1 MAEEQKQNQDQ
12 VDGDIL
18 DLAVSVLERRGIGMM
33 SVHDLRGH
41 SRSISGSREFTSM
54 VQITGYDVED
64 FIKCMAHEL
73 RDQEMFASA
82 TSAFQIGSCTMI
94 FLKTTCTT
102 KLMEAQFRGIL
113 RACYK
118 NINLLTNLNPTEL
131 NLCGLKDSQ

>member
-1 MAEEQKQNQDQ
+1 MAEEQKQTQDQ
-12 VDGDIL
+12 VDGDII

-33 SVHDLRGH
+33 AAHELRGH
-41 SRSISGSREFTSM
+41 SRIISGSREFTSV

-82 TSAFQIGSCTMI
+82 ASVFQLGSYTTI

-102 KLMEAQFRGIL
+102 KLMEAQFRNIL

-118 NINLLTNLNPTEL
+118 NINLLTNFNPTEI
-131 NLCGLKDSQ
+131 NLCGLKDTQ